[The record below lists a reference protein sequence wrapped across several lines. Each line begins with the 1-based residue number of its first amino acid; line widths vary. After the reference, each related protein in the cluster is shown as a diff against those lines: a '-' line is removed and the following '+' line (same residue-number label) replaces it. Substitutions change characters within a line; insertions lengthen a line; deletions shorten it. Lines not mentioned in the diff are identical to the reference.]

1 MDLRLFIGSLPGYW
15 LLFEAVKLALLKS
28 KSPIWL
34 GLYSTP
40 KALVI
45 ITLVALSWF
54 SFRFLAPWIRI
65 WLCSFS
71 NKLDLEVIS
80 PIKIFIIISLLSRLL
95 LINTPC
101 QVGED
106 IVPQVLSAMQWVE
119 GISSSPSTLII
130 PEPTDLSTNRSSW
143 SIRPPGASWVPLP
156 GMILGLSV
164 GHSILIALFLLG
176 LCSGIGWLKLAK
188 SFSLPHSIQQFLAFF
203 IALFVTLKSTHFYSA
218 NVLTAATFPWLLIW
232 SLVISRTW
240 FKVNHNHKRDYT
252 SFLFFFILGTHAFI
266 KLSSLVTVSAIAA
279 LPFISHILKNRGLN
293 SFLFIRGITGIILFL
308 ASYFIL
314 SKINQFHS
322 GITSNELYALQDYN
336 LQNELWGNNFTES
349 TRGPMLVTSLI
360 GAVGYAS
367 PVQGFIHN
375 FRDFLLHF
383 ETYTKLLDRH
393 HINNRILACCIA
405 SIPLSIAI
413 FSALWKLRKNLEHEK
428 LLLYFSL
435 FTIPF
440 LGFGIIS
447 YLHGFNYVI
456 YSGYTSEYSLVFVLF
471 AFSFVVLHQS
481 RETSK
486 KLYKIIAAL
495 FIALPLTQQINLF
508 TGDFFQSL
516 NQQNPSAYEEKQ
528 NLGQSNLS
536 QSFRLITE
544 DSKSAK
550 DICLFLCT
558 GNHGDN
564 ILRIPM
570 PSLSIHFVKNNLEK
584 HFPKLSSNSALS
596 VYCIMD
602 ASMSEDQD
610 FMESL
615 KNKFSKKALYTK
627 IDKFTLKVELP
638 AQST

>member
-1 MDLRLFIGSLPGYW
+1 MDIRLFIGSLPGYW

-71 NKLDLEVIS
+71 NKLNFEVIS

-106 IVPQVLSAMQWVE
+106 IVPQVLSAMQWAE
-119 GISSSPSTLII
+119 GISSSPNTLIT

-143 SIRPPGASWVPLP
+143 TIRPPGASWVPVP

-164 GHSILIALFLLG
+164 GHSILISLFLLG
-176 LCSGIGWLKLAK
+176 LCSGIGWLKLAQG
-188 SFSLPHSIQQFLAFF
+188 FSLPKSIQQFLAVF
-203 IALFVTLKSTHFYSA
+203 IALFITLKSTHFYSA
-218 NVLTAATFPWLLIW
+218 TVLTAATFPWLLIW
-232 SLVISRTW
+232 SLFVSRKW
-240 FKVNHNHKRDYT
+240 AELRYKDKICF
-252 SFLFFFILGTHAFI
+252 SSLLFFSVLGGHAFF
-266 KLSSLVTVSAIAA
+266 KLSCVVTVSAIAA
-279 LPFISHILKNRGLN
+279 LPFIFHILKNRRIN
-293 SFLFIRGITGIILFL
+293 SILFIRGITGIILFL
-308 ASYFIL
+308 APYFIL
-314 SKINQFHS
+314 SKINEIQT
-322 GITSNELYALQDYN
+322 GISSNELYAQQDFN
-336 LQNELWGNNFTES
+336 LQHELWGKNFTES
-349 TRGPMLVTSLI
+349 TRGPMLATSLFS
-360 GAVGYAS
+360 AAGYAS
-367 PVQGFIHN
+367 PVQGLIHN

-383 ETYTKLLDRH
+383 ETYTELLDRH

-405 SIPLSIAI
+405 SIPLSIAV
-413 FSALWKLRKNLEHEK
+413 FSILWKLRKNLEYEK

-447 YLHGFNYVI
+447 YLHGFNYLI
-456 YSGYTSEYSLVFVLF
+456 YSGYTSEYSLIFVLF

-558 GNHGDN
+558 GSHGDN

-570 PSLSIHFVKNNLEK
+570 PSLSIHFVKNNLKK
-584 HFPKLSSNSALS
+584 HFPKLTSNSALS

-615 KNKFSKKALYTK
+615 KNKFSKKAVYTK